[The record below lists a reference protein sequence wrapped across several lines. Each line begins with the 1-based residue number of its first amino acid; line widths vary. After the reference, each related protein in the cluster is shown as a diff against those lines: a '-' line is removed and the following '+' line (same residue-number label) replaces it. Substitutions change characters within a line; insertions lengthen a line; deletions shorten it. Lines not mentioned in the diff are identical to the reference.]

1 MPLYLLCSFLPNE
14 SKWLQLVHLIIWYAL
29 VSSDC
34 FYEMLFITLPA
45 ALQSFLYTSHH
56 PSTRLE
62 GLPCLRL
69 TTDLLR
75 PTPSEH
81 GQTMTNH
88 LPVGSVL
95 LMFFSWRSRL
105 SEQRTTWHHVTLPNM
120 SQQFWFI
127 FVHCAQLARS
137 SARVA
142 TPCWSTDDTLH
153 STHHKLRTSMV
164 RMIDTSGSRKSTA
177 QNEFGHLVSLLSKD
191 PGLQQV
197 QDTKKHIKF
206 RLWRNQLC

>member
-1 MPLYLLCSFLPNE
+1 MSHYAGMPLYLLCSFLPNE

-105 SEQRTTWHHVTLPNM
+105 SEQRTTWHHVTLHNM

-127 FVHCAQLARS
+127 CALCSVGKIKCKS
-137 SARVA
+137 SN
-142 TPCWSTDDTLH
+142 TLLIYWWH
-153 STHHKLRTSMV
+153 FALNPSQ
-164 RMIDTSGSRKSTA
+164 IE
-177 QNEFGHLVSLLSKD
+177 N
-191 PGLQQV
+191 
-197 QDTKKHIKF
+197 IKGAND
-206 RLWRNQLC
+206 WHQW

>member
-1 MPLYLLCSFLPNE
+1 M
-14 SKWLQLVHLIIWYAL
+14 IAIG
-29 VSSDC
+29 SSDNLIC
-34 FYEMLFITLPA
+34 SSIVWLLLRHALHHSSRGTSIVSLHFTPPVNKAGRAAVPA
-45 ALQSFLYTSHH
+45 ADHGLAAANTFRTWSNYDKPLASWQ
-56 PSTRLE
+56 RLAY
-62 GLPCLRL
+62 
-69 TTDLLR
+69 
-75 PTPSEH
+75 
-81 GQTMTNH
+81 
-88 LPVGSVL
+88 V
-95 LMFFSWRSRL
+95 FSWRSRL